1 MRRYRTFKIVKSAK
15 QAKKYLERVEFKNYT
30 AVSSNLMVIE
40 LEKTEV
46 LLNKPIYAGMVRHL
60 FLFFL
65 DYVTIF

>member
-46 LLNKPIYAGMVRHL
+46 LLNKPIYAGMVQHL
-60 FLFFL
+60 FLFL
-65 DYVTIF
+65 DYIVIV